1 MALFDTGENNVGQF
15 GADDTNIIRYKQAAE
30 YAEDARLYALAAAEA
45 MVDGDNLLNRAEEVL
60 QEARDILATV
70 QDIKN
75 DVTELETRVSAAEAI
90 ANEAVAKAQ
99 QAIQDTA
106 GIIERAKSY
115 ADASEAS
122 ANQAQGFSSTAQNYA
137 TVAQTASTQAQG
149 FRNEADGF
157 ADEAEKHVTEAN
169 QAVTNATTQADRSK
183 AEADRAAEIVAN
195 IPGKETIDGFSK
207 LYKSKSDADADLAE
221 RNVGEKILV
230 WEESNSV
237 YAWYD
242 VTGTSNNKALT
253 LNTTEKKLKTVNNI
267 QPDSSGNIQVTLP
280 GGNPSL
286 WLGETVF
293 FQYDPDKN
301 VSYPGLLPQ
310 DGREVNRA
318 DYPDLWQAIADNFVP
333 SVTEAVWQSGKTNCF
348 STGNG
353 TTTFRVPKWDG
364 EVLRTP
370 NSGDEKG
377 EIVAQIPYVVTVN
390 GVAPDDT
397 TGNVQVDLSSYAKTS
412 DVTLAINSATANKA
426 TKGANTDIT
435 SLAGL
440 TTALSIPQGGTGGK
454 TALEART
461 NLGLGT
467 AAVENIVPISKG
479 GTGSSTPFGTAANT
493 FAQGNDARLNSLDG
507 KSGGKI
513 SSGITINSGGLTSGG
528 QILSAQHNSFST
540 GGQQIHQG
548 GKIFGYSTESVDSL
562 GDRYWGL
569 WTEYSE
575 GGAGYLQLLF
585 NVGSLQRYWTFQ
597 DSGNAVA
604 SGTWNSNSDKRIKTN
619 IKTIDNPLEKMVKL
633 RGYTWD
639 RLDNARSGQGF
650 IAQEVQEVFPNA
662 VFDGGNTTLKDGTVV
677 ENTLSVDVTG
687 AGISLHHEAILA
699 LMNKIEALTERV
711 ETLEQLAA
719 QK

>member
-1 MALFDTGENNVGQF
+1 MSLFDTGENNVGQF
-15 GADDTNIIRYKQAAE
+15 GADDSNIIRYKQAAE

-70 QDIKN
+70 QDIKD
-75 DVTELETRVSAAEAI
+75 DVAELETRVSAAEAI

-149 FRNEADGF
+149 FRDEADGF
-157 ADEAEKHVTEAN
+157 ADEAEQHVTEAN

-242 VTGTSNNKALT
+242 VTGTSDNKALT

-310 DGREVNRA
+310 DGREVNRS
-318 DYPDLWQAIADNFVP
+318 DYPDLWQAIADNYVP

-348 STGNG
+348 STGDG
-353 TTTFRVPKWDG
+353 STTFRVPKWDG

-412 DVTLAINSATANKA
+412 DVTLAINNATANKA

-479 GTGSSTPFGTAANT
+479 GTGSSTPFGTASNT
-493 FAQGNDARLNSLDG
+493 FAQGNDARFTTVDG
-507 KSGGKI
+507 NTGG
-513 SSGITINSGGLTSGG
+513 TLTS
-528 QILSAQHNSFST
+528 QLAVQDIISAQRLLDVGNST
-540 GGQQIHQG
+540 
-548 GKIFGYSTESVDSL
+548 VL
-562 GDRYWGL
+562 
-569 WTEYSE
+569 
-575 GGAGYLQLLF
+575 GGALQSRLTGNTSRYFEQYLQ
-585 NVGSLQRYWTFQ
+585 NGSPLEYYMVMKGDATTSYTWRFQ
-597 DSGNAVA
+597 FGGNAVA
-604 SGTWNSNSDKRIKTN
+604 TNGTWNNNSDRRIKTN
-619 IKTIDNPLEKMVKL
+619 IKVVDKPLEKMTKL

-639 RLDNARSGQGF
+639 RLDDAHSGQGF
-650 IAQEVQEVFPNA
+650 IAQEVQEIFPNA